1 MLQQLS
7 DDHDRARGQFDKLAE
22 ARRTLDAARAELTSL
37 TKLGD
42 LVTPEDVIKG
52 AGKLVAGGLSPMA
65 LAKLLSDMPEKGEE
79 LQAWLI
85 GHVQGLEQREA
96 QLEPV
101 LGAARHQLGVAAMR
115 ALIGHSV
122 AGGQQPAL
130 AGPALAGPQQQPSA
144 APNPLQGAP
153 SNAS

>member
-1 MLQQLS
+1 MLQQLV
-7 DDHDRARGQFDKLAE
+7 DDHDRVKGQFDKLVE
-22 ARRTLDAARAELTSL
+22 ARRTLDAARVELTSL

-52 AGKLVAGGLSPMA
+52 AGKLVATGLSPMA

-79 LQAWLI
+79 LQAWLV
-85 GHVQGLEQREA
+85 GHIQGLEAREQ

-115 ALIGHSV
+115 TIIGHSMV
-122 AGGQQPAL
+122 GD
-130 AGPALAGPQQQPSA
+130 QQPSLAAPPPVASPA
-144 APNPLQGAP
+144 APNPLQGA
-153 SNAS
+153 SDAG